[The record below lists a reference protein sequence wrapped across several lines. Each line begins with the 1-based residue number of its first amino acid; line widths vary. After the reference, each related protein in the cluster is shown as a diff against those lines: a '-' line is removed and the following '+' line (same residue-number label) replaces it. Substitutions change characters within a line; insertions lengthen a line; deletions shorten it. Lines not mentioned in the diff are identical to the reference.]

1 MAEETNVCYF
11 RASLRPFWSC
21 HWLWTR
27 EIRSWRYSMKEH
39 KKVSGVEKHSAW
51 LHFTSVDSAIFA
63 GRWYMYGRFDVM
75 DLVGRVDFSIDWR
88 E

>member
-1 MAEETNVCYF
+1 
-11 RASLRPFWSC
+11 
-21 HWLWTR
+21 
-27 EIRSWRYSMKEH
+27 MKER

-75 DLVGRVDFSIDWR
+75 DLGRRVDFFDGVAGMQPLDALSEDDGKFLLHKHGLQ
-88 E
+88 